1 VVLHQILKVQKKV
14 IKNFS
19 IIIYSCL
26 ILALDIIVKAIDKAG
41 YNGKIKIGM
50 DVAASEFF
58 NEKEKNYD
66 LNNKEPGRPNYANI
80 IRIKIKLKIMLFFC
94 FS

>member
-1 VVLHQILKVQKKV
+1 
-14 IKNFS
+14 
-19 IIIYSCL
+19 
-26 ILALDIIVKAIDKAG
+26 
-41 YNGKIKIGM
+41 M

-80 IRIKIKLKIMLFFC
+80 IRIKTKLKIMLFF
-94 FS
+94 FVLVNK

>member
-1 VVLHQILKVQKKV
+1 
-14 IKNFS
+14 
-19 IIIYSCL
+19 
-26 ILALDIIVKAIDKAG
+26 
-41 YNGKIKIGM
+41 M

-66 LNNKEPGRPNYANI
+66 LNNKEPGQPNYVNI
-80 IRIKIKLKIMLFFC
+80 IRIKTKLKIMLFFC